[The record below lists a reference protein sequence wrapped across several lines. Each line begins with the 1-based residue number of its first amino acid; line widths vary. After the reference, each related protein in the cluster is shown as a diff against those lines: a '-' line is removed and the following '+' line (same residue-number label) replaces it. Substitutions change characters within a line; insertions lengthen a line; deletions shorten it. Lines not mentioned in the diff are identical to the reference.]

1 MTDQKIHDLIIIG
14 GGPAGLTAAIY
25 ASRRALDTLVLTK
38 DIGGQAAQT
47 TEIENYP
54 GFDSISGPELM
65 NKFHKQAEKYGAKF
79 IFQGVTNISQ
89 DETTKIYTITTAKGE
104 YRAYAIILA
113 FGLEHRKLKVPG
125 ELEYYGKGVTYC
137 ATCDGP
143 FFKNKE
149 ICVVGGGSSALDA
162 ILYMSKLATK
172 VHSFVRGEAYRG
184 EEILVD
190 EVKYCSNDE
199 IHFKTSFT
207 EIKGESMVKEVIV
220 KDAKTGAEKTMPM
233 QGIFVE
239 IGYQPNITLYKDLVD
254 LSPAETIIV
263 DQDCRT
269 SRPGFF
275 AAGDITTISF
285 KQVISSGGQ
294 GCIAALSAY
303 SYIMKQKGIER
314 KIGADWSK
322 K

>member
-1 MTDQKIHDLIIIG
+1 MTEQKIHDLIIIG

-65 NKFHKQAEKYGAKF
+65 NKFYKQAEKYGAKF
-79 IFQGVTNISQ
+79 IFQGVTKIIQ
-89 DETTKIYTITTAKGE
+89 DESSKIYTVTTAKSE
-104 YRAYAIILA
+104 YRAYAVILA
-113 FGLEHRKLKVPG
+113 FGLEHRKLDVPG
-125 ELEYYGKGVTYC
+125 ENQFYGKGVTYC

-143 FFKNKE
+143 LFRNKE

-190 EVKYCSNDE
+190 EVKNCSNVE
-199 IHFKTSFT
+199 IHFNTSIT
-207 EIKGESMVKEVIV
+207 EIKGEAMVKEVVV
-220 KDAKTGAEKTMPM
+220 KNKKTEAESVMPM

-239 IGYQPNITLYKDLVD
+239 IGYKPNTTLYKDLVE

-263 DQDCRT
+263 DQDCKT
-269 SRPGFF
+269 SRDGFF
-275 AAGDITTISF
+275 AAGDITTISY

-294 GCIAALSAY
+294 GCIAALTAY
-303 SYIMKQKGIER
+303 TYIMKQKGIER

-322 K
+322 G